1 MADLVILDGE
11 HLTIEQVVAV
21 GEGAEVRLAE
31 APRDHIAL
39 AREGILRIIERGDV
53 AYGVTTGFGAFKDR
67 LIPPDQV
74 SSLQQNLVRSH
85 AAGVGKPLDERTVRA
100 TVLIRANTLARGHSG
115 VRIELIE
122 RLLEMLNQGVSPVIP
137 SIGSL
142 GASGDLAPL
151 AHLALVVI
159 GEGEAIYQDEWLP
172 GGEAMARA
180 GLKPMVLEAKEG
192 LSLVNGT
199 AMTAALAAL
208 AVHRAENVLQV
219 ADIAGALSL
228 EALHG
233 TNLAFDER
241 IHLVRPHPTQAQ
253 CARRLRD
260 LLDGSSFIREDDP
273 RDIQDA
279 YSLRC
284 MPQVHGA
291 VGDAIVVARERIEVE
306 LNSVTDN
313 PLIFF
318 DDAGEPVVISGGNFH
333 AEPLGLVMD
342 YTALALTDLGNISE
356 RRTARLMDSASSRG
370 LPAFLTHHGG
380 LESGLMIAHYTA
392 VALASECKVLAHPA
406 TVDSI
411 PTSANVEDHVS
422 MAATAAHHCHEV
434 LDNLERILAI
444 ELLCAA
450 QGVDLRREMLGD
462 QAQLGKGT
470 SDVYAHIRSLVP
482 FIVNDVPLSG
492 YIEGLA
498 DAISSG
504 AIADSRDG

>member
-1 MADLVILDGE
+1 MSDPVILDGE

-21 GEGAEVRLAE
+21 GEGAKVKLAE
-31 APRDHIAL
+31 APRDHIAR
-39 AREGILRIIERGDV
+39 AREGVLRIVERGDV

-74 SSLQQNLVRSH
+74 AALQQNLIRSH

-159 GEGEAIYQDEWLP
+159 GEGEAIYQGEWLD

-180 GLKPMVLEAKEG
+180 GLEPLALEAKEG

-208 AVHRAENVLQV
+208 AVHRAENALQV

-233 TNLAFDER
+233 TNLAFDEQ
-241 IHLVRPHPTQAQ
+241 IHLVRPHPHQAL
-253 CARRLRD
+253 CAGRLRD
-260 LLDGSSFIREDDP
+260 LLDGSSFLREDDP
-273 RDIQDA
+273 RDVQDA

-291 VGDAIVVARERIEVE
+291 VGDAISVARERIEVE

-313 PLIFF
+313 PLLFF

-342 YTALALTDLGNISE
+342 FAALALTDLGNISE

-392 VALASECKVLAHPA
+392 AALASECKVLAHPA
-406 TVDSI
+406 TADSI

-422 MAATAAHHCHEV
+422 MATTAAHHCHGV
-434 LDNLERILAI
+434 LDNLERILAV
-444 ELLCAA
+444 ELLCSA

-462 QAQLGKGT
+462 QAQLGRGT
-470 SDVYAHIRSLVP
+470 GAVYEQIRRIVP
-482 FIVNDVPLSG
+482 FIDHDMALAQF
-492 YIEGLA
+492 IEALA
-498 DAISSG
+498 EAVRSG
-504 AIADSRDG
+504 AIAGAVDV